1 MSERG
6 FSKSK
11 FLLIA
16 SAILI
21 PLWYAWLLV
30 PVYMTKWK
38 AQQVFESVASTMANA
53 SEEEIRRR
61 LPQLLDAQYIDPDD
75 LPQAFYSNLEIQAD
89 GTRVS
94 ISTIYDVTIWPLG
107 PVGNVRD
114 WQGNY
119 VIGELDQLDRWRDAL
134 RIDLEFSLHAET
146 P

>member
-11 FLLIA
+11 FLLIS

-38 AQQVFESVASTMANA
+38 AEQVFETVATTMAHA
-53 SEEEIRRR
+53 SEQEIRRR
-61 LPQLLDAQYIDPDD
+61 LPQLLDAQYIEPDA
-75 LPQAFYSNLEIQAD
+75 LPQSFYSNLEIQAD
-89 GTRVS
+89 GNRVS

-107 PVGNVRD
+107 PVENVLNWKGDYERT
-114 WQGNY
+114 Q
-119 VIGELDQLDRWRDAL
+119 LDQLDRWRDAL